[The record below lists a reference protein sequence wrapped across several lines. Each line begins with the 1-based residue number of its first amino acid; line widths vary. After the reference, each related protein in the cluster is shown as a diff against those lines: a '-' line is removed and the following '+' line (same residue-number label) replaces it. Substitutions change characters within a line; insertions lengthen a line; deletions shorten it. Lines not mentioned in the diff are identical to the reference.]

1 MIPLRTGKVHAG
13 TRSFKGRLFDWGS
26 TEPPPS
32 LQRRCPIS
40 AEAMSQSDDT
50 CIKLLPMHV
59 SPDLLRRASEGDDA
73 AWREIVSHYQRL
85 VYATIRSFR
94 VPSEEA
100 EDLFQETFLRLHRHA
115 TGLRD
120 SKALT
125 RWLVVTARHLC
136 LDHLERTRVRL
147 KTDLATD
154 AGISD
159 RTPLVE
165 ILNLERAQWIRE
177 AIRELP
183 PRCRDLLW
191 MLYFEQESPDYDE
204 ASRVFGMPLGSV
216 GPTRMRCLEHLLRIL
231 RTRGFDS

>member
-1 MIPLRTGKVHAG
+1 
-13 TRSFKGRLFDWGS
+13 
-26 TEPPPS
+26 
-32 LQRRCPIS
+32 
-40 AEAMSQSDDT
+40 
-50 CIKLLPMHV
+50 MHV

-115 TGLRD
+115 AGLRD

-136 LDHLERTRVRL
+136 LDHLERTRVRSQ
-147 KTDLATD
+147 TDLAPD
-154 AGISD
+154 PIVSEG
-159 RTPLVE
+159 TPLTE
-165 ILNLERAQWIRE
+165 ILHLERAQWIRE
-177 AIRELP
+177 AIGELP
-183 PRCRDLLW
+183 LRCRDLLW
-191 MLYFEQESPDYDE
+191 MLYFEQESPDYEE
-204 ASRVFGMPLGSV
+204 ASRVLGMPLGSV

-231 RTRGFDS
+231 RSRGFES